1 MRKQQQGMT
10 AIGVVLVLLVLGSI
24 GFGVIQLVPVYLENM
39 RIVQVMNQVK
49 ADLEGQNATV
59 TDIRKALGRR
69 VNIEDL
75 RDVNH
80 RKDFV
85 VKRSAS
91 GYKISIEYERRK
103 VYFGNVYLLAEFDH
117 TVEIFK

>member
-1 MRKQQQGMT
+1 MT
-10 AIGVVLVLLVLGSI
+10 AIGAILVLLVLGSI

-85 VKRSAS
+85 VSRSGG
-91 GYKISIEYERRK
+91 GYKVQIEYERRK
-103 VYFGNVYLLAEFDH
+103 VYFGNIYLLAEFDH
-117 TVEIFK
+117 TVEIIK

>member
-1 MRKQQQGMT
+1 MRKRQRGMT
-10 AIGVVLVLLVLGSI
+10 AIGAILVLLVLGSI

-85 VKRSAS
+85 VSRSGG
-91 GYKISIEYERRK
+91 GYKVQIEYERRK
-103 VYFGNVYLLAEFDH
+103 VYFGNIYLLAEFDH
-117 TVEIFK
+117 TVEIIK